1 MRIFKNPNYDFMGTR
16 KIAFYFSLTLIVI
29 SIVSLILHG
38 GPKYSVDF
46 KGGTFWELR
55 FEDKNDPQKP
65 VEVSIDRVRKVM
77 AEFGL
82 AQSEIKHY
90 GSPQEIS
97 VRADV
102 SRNSDSLFHEIFVKM
117 QESFPEYKI
126 IEMRKETVG
135 PKIGKELVWA
145 AIKAILVSL
154 LAILIYVRI
163 RFKDLRFGIG
173 AVIALFHDVTI
184 TLGVFSI
191 MNIEISIA
199 IVAALLTI
207 IGYSLNDTIVVYD
220 RIRENLIA
228 YKRDV
233 ANYIKIVNR
242 SINETLSRTIIT
254 SGTTLMVV
262 LILYL
267 FGGKVIQDFAF
278 ALIVGIAIG
287 TYSSIYI
294 ASPVIVEWEIR
305 KTAKTGAAGSSR
317 KPSKKKKK

>member
-1 MRIFKNPNYDFMGTR
+1 MRIFKNPNYNFMGTR
-16 KIAFYFSLTLIVI
+16 KIAFYFSLTLIII

-55 FEDKNDPQKP
+55 FEDKTDPQKR
-65 VEVSIDRVRKVM
+65 VEVSIDRVRQVF
-77 AEFGL
+77 ARFGL
-82 AQSEIKHY
+82 AESEIKHY

-102 SRNSDSLFHEIFVKM
+102 SQNADSLFHEILTQL
-117 QESFPEYKI
+117 QEAFPEYHI

-135 PKIGKELVWA
+135 PKIGKELVGA
-145 AIKAILVSL
+145 AIKAIFISL
-154 LAILIYVRI
+154 LLILIYVRI
-163 RFKDLRFGIG
+163 RFKDLRFGVG

-184 TLGVFSI
+184 TLGIFSLF
-191 MNIEISIA
+191 NIEVSIA

-220 RIRENLIA
+220 RIRENLHA
-228 YKRDV
+228 YKQDV

-242 SINETLSRTIIT
+242 SINETLSRTVIT
-254 SGTTLMVV
+254 SGTTLLVV
-262 LILYL
+262 VILYF

-278 ALIVGIAIG
+278 ALIVGIGIG

-294 ASPVIVEWEIR
+294 ASPLIVEWETR
-305 KTAKTGAAGSSR
+305 KVQKLAAGATTS
-317 KPSKKKKK
+317 KPRKKKKR